1 MATTSNENLINFV
14 IDTSELSQSQVRL
27 IRTMNS
33 LLLGVIT
40 TDSEAE
46 FFDDSAELMRIC
58 ASLIKQSNFA
68 ESLIDNDI
76 PYADQALEYS
86 VDVLQEQISTS
97 RVVAYDN

>member
-1 MATTSNENLINFV
+1 MANAQNDNLINFI
-14 IDTSELSQSQVRL
+14 IDTSDLNPSQVRL

-40 TDSEAE
+40 TDSEAH

-68 ESLIDNDI
+68 SSLVENDI

-86 VDVLQEQISTS
+86 VDVLQEQISS
-97 RVVAYDN
+97 SKVVTHDN